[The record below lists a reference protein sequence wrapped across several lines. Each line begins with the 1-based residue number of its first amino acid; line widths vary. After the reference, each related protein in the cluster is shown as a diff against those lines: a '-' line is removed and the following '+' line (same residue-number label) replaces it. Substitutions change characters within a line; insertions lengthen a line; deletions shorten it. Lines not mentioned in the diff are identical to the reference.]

1 MILAKRCNGVYGMV
15 DEYKH
20 VAQQLERLRC
30 LAFHSGQQLW
40 CAVAFVLADDKHDRC
55 LYVAHIDRHH
65 LAVHK
70 IVASE
75 QGEQQIG
82 IVGQPDLIVCRSP
95 VDTHGL
101 LMANAVYHAQDI
113 EQLSLIQPIV
123 WLHRIAFL
131 ADHANSGTIVKIQL
145 QSDWHLAF
153 IASIA
158 TDSESRLLETAQK
171 IIHKQ
176 KSSKVVMWSKNT
188 NKYRHTEAILE
199 D

>member
-1 MILAKRCNGVYGMV
+1 
-15 DEYKH
+15 
-20 VAQQLERLRC
+20 
-30 LAFHSGQQLW
+30 
-40 CAVAFVLADDKHDRC
+40 
-55 LYVAHIDRHH
+55 
-65 LAVHK
+65 
-70 IVASE
+70 
-75 QGEQQIG
+75 
-82 IVGQPDLIVCRSP
+82 
-95 VDTHGL
+95 
-101 LMANAVYHAQDI
+101 
-113 EQLSLIQPIV
+113 
-123 WLHRIAFL
+123 
-131 ADHANSGTIVKIQL
+131 L

>member
-1 MILAKRCNGVYGMV
+1 
-15 DEYKH
+15 
-20 VAQQLERLRC
+20 
-30 LAFHSGQQLW
+30 
-40 CAVAFVLADDKHDRC
+40 
-55 LYVAHIDRHH
+55 
-65 LAVHK
+65 
-70 IVASE
+70 
-75 QGEQQIG
+75 
-82 IVGQPDLIVCRSP
+82 
-95 VDTHGL
+95 
-101 LMANAVYHAQDI
+101 MANAVYHAQDI